1 MNGHAILYA
10 DRITD
15 SMRHAI
21 DETERRRQKQEA
33 FNKEHGI
40 TPKGVNKEIRDII
53 DGVYRGEDVKV
64 MPESKLIDVTKDPS
78 ILEEKNLSK
87 RLKQLEAQM
96 MEHAKNL
103 DFEKAAKLREEL
115 TALRAQA
122 FGASPNQ

>member
-1 MNGHAILYA
+1 
-10 DRITD
+10 
-15 SMRHAI
+15 
-21 DETERRRQKQEA
+21 
-33 FNKEHGI
+33 
-40 TPKGVNKEIRDII
+40 
-53 DGVYRGEDVKV
+53 